1 MRQVHYI
8 YQNTLGQSLHS
19 QMRQV
24 HYIYQSTLG
33 QSLHSQMR
41 QVHYIYQS
49 TLGQSLH
56 SQMRQVHYIYQST
69 LGQSLHSQ
77 MRQVHYIYQNTLG
90 QSLHSQMRQVHYIYQ
105 STLGQSLHSQMRQCL
120 QKPYVRSLSS
130 YKLHRTASPFDRRV
144 TCLEWHPSLPTTLA
158 VGSKGGDVVLW
169 DYSVINKTSFIQ
181 GVGPGGSI
189 TALKFNPYNPT
200 QLFTSSVRGTTTL
213 QDFNGTTLR
222 VFTNTESWEDP
233 GVFTYCPWTLVIN
246 TGIGLFVFIM
256 QKGAGDFIGGMTF
269 SPTDPSKV
277 YLASG
282 DGTLTEQSFQG
293 GPATV
298 LSRVQDCGHDH
309 HNVCLWYCCVDVS
322 LSRQMLV
329 TGDNIGRVLLLGMDG
344 HQVFNEKLHKAKVTH
359 AEFNPRCDWLMAT
372 ASVDHTVKLWDLR
385 NIKDKNS
392 YLHEMVHDKAVNSA
406 YFNPVDCSKLLTTDQ
421 YDQIRVYS
429 SSDWSTP
436 QQIIQHP
443 HRQFQHLTPIKASW
457 HPLYDL
463 MVVGRYPDERVCP
476 GALRTI
482 DIYDANT
489 GELACQLLDP
499 NAPGIISVNK
509 FNPMGDVLGSGMGVN
524 ILVWNR
530 SETLAGKQQRGQQEA
545 GVQVGRGRGQ
555 RRRRGEARRR
565 GEGRGEDEDDI
576 GKLKKKL
583 SSSSTTRT
591 RTSRD
596 KQHNSQTRKGPD
608 K

>member
-1 MRQVHYI
+1 MARAKKAPSEASESKQKSRKQNGETSGAVGQTISKKLRQKMDGKTTLRTGPVLPTTMTKSPVGKTSGPRSILHYI

-19 QMRQV
+19 Q
-24 HYIYQSTLG
+24 I
-33 QSLHSQMR
+33 
-41 QVHYIYQS
+41 
-49 TLGQSLH
+49 
-56 SQMRQVHYIYQST
+56 
-69 LGQSLHSQ
+69 
-77 MRQVHYIYQNTLG
+77 
-90 QSLHSQMRQVHYIYQ
+90 
-105 STLGQSLHSQMRQCL
+105 RQCL

-222 VFTNTESWEDP
+222 VFTNTESWD
-233 GVFTYCPWTLVIN
+233 
-246 TGIGLFVFIM
+246 
-256 QKGAGDFIGGMTF
+256 
-269 SPTDPSKV
+269 
-277 YLASG
+277 
-282 DGTLTEQSFQG
+282 
-293 GPATV
+293 
-298 LSRVQDCGHDH
+298 
-309 HNVCLWYCCVDVS
+309 LWYCCVDVS

>member
-1 MRQVHYI
+1 MARAKKAPSEASESKHKSRKQNGETSGAAGQTISKKLRQKMDGKT
-8 YQNTLGQSLHS
+8 TLKTGPVFPTTMTKFSVGKRSGPGSIL
-19 QMRQV
+19 
-24 HYIYQSTLG
+24 
-33 QSLHSQMR
+33 
-41 QVHYIYQS
+41 
-49 TLGQSLH
+49 
-56 SQMRQVHYIYQST
+56 
-69 LGQSLHSQ
+69 
-77 MRQVHYIYQNTLG
+77 
-90 QSLHSQMRQVHYIYQ
+90 HYIYQ

-120 QKPYVRSLSS
+120 QEPFVRSLSS

-144 TCLEWHPSLPTTLA
+144 TCLEWHPTHPTTLA

-169 DYSVINKTSFIQ
+169 DYSVLNKTSFIQ
-181 GVGPGGSI
+181 G
-189 TALKFNPYNPT
+189 
-200 QLFTSSVRGTTTL
+200 
-213 QDFNGTTLR
+213 
-222 VFTNTESWEDP
+222 
-233 GVFTYCPWTLVIN
+233 
-246 TGIGLFVFIM
+246 
-256 QKGAGDFIGGMTF
+256 KGAGDFIGGMTF

-392 YLHEMVHDKAVNSA
+392 YLHEMIHDKAVNSA
-406 YFNPVDCSKLLTTDQ
+406 YFNPMDCSKLLTTDQ

-436 QQIIQHP
+436 QQIIRHP

-530 SETLAGKQQRGQQEA
+530 GETLAGKQQRGELQQEA

-555 RRRRGEARRR
+555 RRRRGETR
-565 GEGRGEDEDDI
+565 RGEDEDDI

-583 SSSSTTRT
+583 SSSSVTRT

-596 KQHNSQTRKGPD
+596 KQHNSQTQKGPN

>member
-1 MRQVHYI
+1 MARAKKAPSEASESKQKSRKQNGETSGAVGQTISKKLRQKMDGKTTLRTGPVLPTTMTKSPVGKTSGPRSILHYIYQNTLGQSLHSQIRQVHYI

-41 QVHYIYQS
+41 QVHYIYQ
-49 TLGQSLH
+49 
-56 SQMRQVHYIYQST
+56 
-69 LGQSLHSQ
+69 
-77 MRQVHYIYQNTLG
+77 N
-90 QSLHSQMRQVHYIYQ
+90 
-105 STLGQSLHSQMRQCL
+105 TLGQSLHSQMRQCL

-181 GVGPGGSI
+181 G
-189 TALKFNPYNPT
+189 
-200 QLFTSSVRGTTTL
+200 
-213 QDFNGTTLR
+213 
-222 VFTNTESWEDP
+222 
-233 GVFTYCPWTLVIN
+233 
-246 TGIGLFVFIM
+246 
-256 QKGAGDFIGGMTF
+256 KGAGDFIGGMTF